1 MAYMIMAP
9 KKGSDFAEIV
19 NKEDF
24 GGQLDITF
32 TEGKLIELGADSGYR
47 LLMMGCTL
55 AQTGYL
61 HKDLD
66 PMKPHNL
73 FIDLYSKKHTVKA
86 WWLGKDDDGKTQSI
100 DREPG
105 VLERWM
111 LEQLLSPRNGPGAA
125 QDTETGAYTL
135 ANGCRGNLTFGPFDQ
150 MIEMIQDMDDIDP
163 KKAERFTNY
172 LRVEPHTLS
181 KEFEALSLPK
191 DWSAGGAGGRTYK
204 SEAEKADER
213 LDWIIK
219 TLRDGTKHNE
229 LKEILMVY
237 GMTEKGARDSATMAV
252 HRCVG

>member
-1 MAYMIMAP
+1 MIMAP
-9 KKGSDFAEIV
+9 KKGSDFSEIV
-19 NKEDF
+19 NKENF

-32 TEGKLIELGADSGYR
+32 SEAKLIELGADGGYR
-47 LLMMGCTL
+47 LLMMGSTL

-86 WWLGKDDDGKTQSI
+86 WWLGKDDDGKLQSI
-100 DREPG
+100 ECEPG
-105 VLERWM
+105 RLERWL
-111 LEQLLSPRNGPGAA
+111 LEHLLTERVTHPGSGDAKP
-125 QDTETGAYTL
+125 ETLRL
-135 ANGCRGNLTFGPFDQ
+135 ADGFRGNLTFGPFDDVFE
-150 MIEMIQDMDDIDP
+150 MIEDMDDNDP
-163 KKAERFTNY
+163 KKAERLERY
-172 LRVEPHTLS
+172 LRAEPVTLS

-191 DWSAGGAGGRTYK
+191 DWSAGGAGGRNYK

-213 LDWIIK
+213 LDWILK
-219 TLRDGTKHNE
+219 TLRDGTKHKE
-229 LKEILMVY
+229 LQEILMVY